1 MELDEKNKKIEEV
14 LYIISNEV
22 NKEYGGLI
30 DKYRIKELY
39 DKFKNS
45 EKDLQDDIIPEIK
58 DIIEKIISEYVDL
71 KRNLEQMME
80 MKMKNEKDKLSSL
93 SNSKAI
99 ELNEQKIN
107 YLVIEQLDSKEDV
120 KKYISNVC
128 SQFPSIDSQTML
140 DKYDSIISDEQ
151 IEEVRSTLSQ
161 KYKSELNSKYEDIKI
176 ESPEDARAKLIQ
188 AGVDS
193 NNIDNFVEK
202 VANGE
207 RLEALIQLEKEYGE
221 QAINSLNNSQSET
234 TEEVEVEDA
243 ILDNTNGQIYLK
255 NKTNVKRLVKYPNGF
270 GFTAMLI
277 ALVSF
282 GIGVMSAITYFVIS
296 SLFK

>member
-1 MELDEKNKKIEEV
+1 MELDEKNKKIEEA

-151 IEEVRSTLSQ
+151 IEEVRSALSQ